1 MEEEI
6 FPWEKNCYK
15 CTRIINDV
23 RILYVQKY
31 MGKRPVPTSAT
42 DTSGNDV
49 CLDCSPDNIFLN
61 LDYDFFNEEE
71 TDKLL
76 T

>member
-1 MEEEI
+1 MENEN
-6 FPWEKNCYK
+6 FPWGKNCYK

-23 RILYVQKY
+23 RILYEQKY

-42 DTSGNDV
+42 DTGGNDV
-49 CLDCSPDNIFLN
+49 CLDCSPDNVFFN
-61 LDYDFFNEEE
+61 LEYDFFNEEA

>member
-1 MEEEI
+1 MY
-6 FPWEKNCYK
+6 FSKKLSNF
-15 CTRIINDV
+15 TNINHCF
-23 RILYVQKY
+23 VQ
-31 MGKRPVPTSAT
+31 VS
-42 DTSGNDV
+42 V
-49 CLDCSPDNIFLN
+49 LN